1 MASQENEPLFEYIKD
16 AITAL
21 RLRHQRSDSN
31 RILKHLQEY
40 AATILQEMPMELTT
54 DLQKVDLHIMLRTK
68 TVTKMLTQT
77 ILTISNI

>member
-40 AATILQEMPMELTT
+40 AATILQEMPMGNLTYNRPTESGPSYYVT
-54 DLQKVDLHIMLRTK
+54 DENSD
-68 TVTKMLTQT
+68 
-77 ILTISNI
+77 